1 MWKREGRD
9 GGEEKRKIFIGSTSM
24 EQVIAPI
31 TQFMTAAAVPP
42 HISITSDMY
51 RTLATHCSFRE
62 GTAKGSQCKHQ
73 LASGVI
79 MWLAAGQEYFRR
91 CGHRDLCQQI
101 D

>member
-1 MWKREGRD
+1 
-9 GGEEKRKIFIGSTSM
+9 M

-31 TQFMTAAAVPP
+31 TQFMMAAAVTP

-73 LASGVI
+73 LARVGSYCGSWTRI
-79 MWLAAGQEYFRR
+79 FRMLWPQR
-91 CGHRDLCQQI
+91 PLSADRLTTC
-101 D
+101 

>member
-1 MWKREGRD
+1 
-9 GGEEKRKIFIGSTSM
+9 M

-31 TQFMTAAAVPP
+31 TQFMTAAAVTP

-79 MWLAAGQEYFRR
+79 MWQLDKNISDVVATETFVSR
-91 CGHRDLCQQI
+91 
-101 D
+101 

>member
-1 MWKREGRD
+1 
-9 GGEEKRKIFIGSTSM
+9 M

-31 TQFMTAAAVPP
+31 TQFMTAAAVTP

-79 MWLAAGQEYFRR
+79 MWQLDKNISDGVATETFVSR
-91 CGHRDLCQQI
+91 
-101 D
+101 

>member
-1 MWKREGRD
+1 
-9 GGEEKRKIFIGSTSM
+9 M

-31 TQFMTAAAVPP
+31 TQFITAAAVAP

-62 GTAKGSQCKHQ
+62 GTAKGSQCMHQ

-79 MWLAAGQEYFRR
+79 MWQLDRNISDVVATETFVSR
-91 CGHRDLCQQI
+91 
-101 D
+101 

>member
-1 MWKREGRD
+1 
-9 GGEEKRKIFIGSTSM
+9 M

-31 TQFMTAAAVPP
+31 TQFMMAAAVTP

-79 MWLAAGQEYFRR
+79 MWQLDKNISDVVATETFVSR
-91 CGHRDLCQQI
+91 
-101 D
+101 

>member
-1 MWKREGRD
+1 
-9 GGEEKRKIFIGSTSM
+9 M

-31 TQFMTAAAVPP
+31 TQFMTAAAVAP

-51 RTLATHCSFRE
+51 KTLATHCSFRE
-62 GTAKGSQCKHQ
+62 GTAKGSQCKYQ
-73 LASGVI
+73 LCKWGHNV
-79 MWLAAGQEYFRR
+79 AAGQEYFGR